1 MTRIAVIDDNA
12 DLLDDLCFHL
22 SHAGFNVA
30 PGHNGQELNT
40 LLDHFRPQMVI
51 LDLGLPG
58 EDGIAIAGR
67 LRRSHPQLGLVI
79 LTARSGIKNRIAGH
93 EAGADYYLTKP
104 VEFDELI
111 TIVRTLARRLG
122 GSPTRAWRFCPSQL
136 QLHTPL
142 GLALDLTTAE
152 AAIISAL
159 LQAPSHQASRKELIQ
174 ALGAD
179 WITYDERRLEAIIS
193 RLRKKI
199 AGITGKEAPLRALR
213 GVGYSF
219 LEPLGH

>member
-1 MTRIAVIDDNA
+1 MTRIAVVDDNA

-30 PGHNGQELNT
+30 AGQHGKELNT
-40 LLDHFRPQMVI
+40 LLEHFRPHIVV

-58 EDGIAIAGR
+58 EDGLAIACR
-67 LRRSHPQLGLVI
+67 LRQSHPQLGLVM
-79 LTARSGIKNRIAGH
+79 LTARAGIKNRIAGH

-122 GSPTRAWRFCPSQL
+122 SKQPTTWRFASRQL
-136 QLHTPL
+136 QLHSPQ
-142 GLALDLTTAE
+142 GLALELTTAE
-152 AAIISAL
+152 AAIIAAL
-159 LQAPSHQASRKELIQ
+159 QQAPSHQASRKELIE
-174 ALGAD
+174 ALGGD

-219 LEPLGH
+219 LEPLED